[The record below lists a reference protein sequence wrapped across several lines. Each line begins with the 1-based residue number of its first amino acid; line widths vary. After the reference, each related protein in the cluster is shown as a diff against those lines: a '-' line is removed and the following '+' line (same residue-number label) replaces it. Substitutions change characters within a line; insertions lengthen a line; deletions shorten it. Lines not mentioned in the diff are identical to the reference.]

1 MDKLA
6 QACALSNK
14 EWADALPKDIP
25 NYSFSKAH
33 NKKMQKLI
41 RRMHGDKYRST
52 SKNTLRIILVAAVIV
67 SLSVVAFSI
76 TATPKRE
83 YYIQKFSDHSIYGIK
98 EYSGYKKI
106 KDFKIGF
113 LPEEFEFVDK
123 FEDEVGDVIS
133 YEYSKTGTNGG
144 LVLDKEVLTHQILFD
159 TEDKNCE
166 KITISDIDYYVV
178 TGDEKYPDYIFI
190 IWNTDEYIYSLGGNV
205 KQETALKI
213 AQNMK

>member
-83 YYIQKFSDHSIYGIK
+83 YYIQNFPIILSMVSKNIQDIK
-98 EYSGYKKI
+98 K
-106 KDFKIGF
+106 
-113 LPEEFEFVDK
+113 
-123 FEDEVGDVIS
+123 
-133 YEYSKTGTNGG
+133 
-144 LVLDKEVLTHQILFD
+144 
-159 TEDKNCE
+159 
-166 KITISDIDYYVV
+166 
-178 TGDEKYPDYIFI
+178 
-190 IWNTDEYIYSLGGNV
+190 
-205 KQETALKI
+205 LKI
-213 AQNMK
+213 LKSDFFRKNLNLLINLKMKSVT